1 MTERD
6 GVLVGFAEGVAA
18 REALARRLADAVAE
32 RGAQAT
38 VLTGEAV
45 PAELLAGLGGTAGA
59 GLAVEVTGGPRSA
72 EPVLVP
78 PEEPDPVERALREL
92 ERHGLP
98 AAPAAPYS
106 PDEEDEV
113 ARRLEAL
120 GYID

>member
-6 GVLVGFAEGVAA
+6 GVLIGFTDGDTAS
-18 REALARRLADAVAE
+18 RLALARRLTDAVAR

-38 VLTGEAV
+38 VLTGQAV
-45 PAELLAGLGGTAGA
+45 PAALRAALGPDAA
-59 GLAVEVTGGPRSA
+59 GLAVEVTGGPRGA
-72 EPVLVP
+72 GPIVVP
-78 PEEPDPVERALREL
+78 PGELDPLDRLLGEL
-92 ERHGLP
+92 ERRGLP
-98 AAPAAPYS
+98 PAPAAPYS